1 MNHSASPDSASSKT
15 STAGVARSA
24 LVVMGG
30 FGLSVVV
37 GLVRQGVVS
46 SQFGTSAALD
56 AYVAANGIP
65 ELLVNALAGGALT
78 FAFLPVYTELLSKSE
93 EDNGASRL
101 LGQIISLVFLLAGAA
116 SLIAAALAPLL
127 VSAPWGIA
135 PGFAPEYQAQTARL
149 MQILLI
155 STLVFVLSNLITGAL
170 HAHQHFLFPA
180 LAPSA
185 YSVGIIFGA
194 VALKP
199 ALGVFGLAWGAVIGS
214 LIHLLIQIPGVVIH
228 RIRLRPTLGWRNPA
242 LRQVAILM
250 APRFV
255 DLLMAR
261 IAIDWFNRNIASHFD
276 AGRVSALEYGRTLMN
291 MPETLIGTA
300 IGVAVFPTMAIL
312 AAQHDVAAQR
322 RAVSGALRAVL
333 TLVLPAAM
341 GLIVLGRPAIQVL
354 FERGEFTAQSTD
366 LVYYALQFYAVMLI
380 SQSMLE
386 VVVRAFAAQQDTL
399 TPLIVSFFTTA
410 LNVALALWLA
420 RPIAA
425 GGLEHGGLPLANG
438 IAVGVESLIGLT
450 ILGIRWK
457 GVDGKRIL
465 LDTGKA
471 AVAALLMGAAV
482 IAFKATIPLNPLL
495 TLAVGGILGVLA
507 YAAVALLLGIQEI
520 RTIPLLLVRQITRRR
535 ASEV

>member
-1 MNHSASPDSASSKT
+1 MNHATTPDSAASKT

-24 LVVMGG
+24 VIVMGG

-46 SQFGTSAALD
+46 GQFGTSASLD

-78 FAFLPVYTELLSKSE
+78 FAFLPVYTELLGKSG
-93 EDNGASRL
+93 EDDGASKL

-135 PGFAPEYQAQTARL
+135 PGFAPEYQIETARL

-155 STLVFVLSNLITGAL
+155 STLVFVLSNLVTGAL

-185 YSVGIIFGA
+185 YSAGIIFGA

-199 ALGVFGLAWGAVIGS
+199 ALGIFGLAWGAVIGS
-214 LIHLLIQIPGVVIH
+214 LIHLLIQVPGVVIN

-242 LRQVAILM
+242 LRQVALLM

-261 IAIDWFNRNIASHFD
+261 IAIDWFNKNIASHFGT
-276 AGRVSALEYGRTLMN
+276 GRVSALNYGRTLMN

-341 GLIVLGRPAIQVL
+341 GLIVLGRPAIEVL
-354 FERGEFTAQSTD
+354 YQRGEFTAQSTD
-366 LVYYALQFYAVMLI
+366 LVYYALQFYAVTLI
-380 SQSMLE
+380 AHSMLE

-410 LNVALALWLA
+410 LNVVLALRLA

-457 GVDGKRIL
+457 GVDARRIL
-465 LDTGKA
+465 VDAGKA
-471 AVAALLMGAAV
+471 ALAALVMGAAV
-482 IAFKATIPLNPLL
+482 MAFKASTSLGALP
-495 TLAVGGILGVLA
+495 TLIVGGSLGVLV